1 MKSVMRDAKA
11 LRFARLLRQ
20 YCNERPCK
28 DGECIFRQKKSGICT
43 LSDTRLPE
51 CWQLDDLRED
61 KADG

>member
-11 LRFARLLRQ
+11 LRFARLPRQ

-61 KADG
+61 NADG